1 MNLMGFQAFYNQLI
15 LVDPLDP
22 SRNTIYLGGE
32 LATAKTTDGGNTW
45 TLLSDWLPHFLPGDN
60 LPYVHADCHAA
71 VFANLRGRNTI
82 MFGTD
87 GGIFI
92 STDGGASWSDDKN
105 DGIVAYLSNTI
116 ASSTKNSQ
124 NLVIGLQDTGSRA
137 RLGSSS
143 VFNQVT
149 GGDGEGVGWS
159 QANNAVTLTSVPG
172 SRFFRSPGLLPNT
185 FGTWTSGSHGIGGPD
200 FYPFFTDLATP
211 AASADPAGLQF
222 VHATGRRVYKTAD
235 GAASWRVIGQAGMN
249 GLGSRLG
256 RFFQPLFRLTHHLLA
271 ISPEDTDHIAVSEL
285 GGFVAITT
293 NGGANWEER
302 FLIGAVP
309 GYGGFGTSP
318 AWASNRVLYV
328 SSENQ
333 RAAAVRVVKSTDG
346 GVTWSA
352 ADHGLPRLP
361 VNRIIVDPRT
371 PNGDIVYGAN
381 WIGVYRTTDG
391 GATWSRFGAGLPN
404 VYVSD
409 LYIAP
414 DASFLRVST
423 YGRGVWE
430 IKP

>member
-1 MNLMGFQAFYNQLI
+1 M
-15 LVDPLDP
+15 
-22 SRNTIYLGGE
+22 RNE
-32 LATAKTTDGGNTW
+32 LAAFFVREKASRRLKPAAEEAALADSAKVRQRPKR
-45 TLLSDWLPHFLPGDN
+45 LA
-60 LPYVHADCHAA
+60 VHRRR
-71 VFANLRGRNTI
+71 RGRPI
-82 MFGTD
+82 RRRWGGRDTD
-87 GGIFI
+87 THPIYEGLPRV
-92 STDGGASWSDDKN
+92 TADAVLAGAET
-105 DGIVAYLSNTI
+105 V
-116 ASSTKNSQ
+116 
-124 NLVIGLQDTGSRA
+124 R
-137 RLGSSS
+137 
-143 VFNQVT
+143 
-149 GGDGEGVGWS
+149 GGDI
-159 QANNAVTLTSVPG
+159 L
-172 SRFFRSPGLLPNT
+172 
-185 FGTWTSGSHGIGGPD
+185 
-200 FYPFFTDLATP
+200 
-211 AASADPAGLQF
+211 
-222 VHATGRRVYKTAD
+222 
-235 GAASWRVIGQAGMN
+235 
-249 GLGSRLG
+249 
-256 RFFQPLFRLTHHLLA
+256 FQ
-271 ISPEDTDHIAVSEL
+271 E
-285 GGFVAITT
+285 
-293 NGGANWEER
+293 
-302 FLIGAVP
+302 P

-371 PNGDIVYGAN
+371 PNGDIVYAAN